1 MEKELV
7 ARFDAKRGEI
17 KGNLAAMLV
26 EDKYI
31 DYFDIVK
38 TVIKAVH
45 DGYGTPDPDKIH
57 VIDDG
62 DYQGTLVY
70 VIPEKCYQPSD
81 YWYVR
86 IYYGSCSGC
95 DTLQGILYDNDDFET
110 KVNGL
115 FTLAL
120 HIVQRLRKMDN
131 DS

>member
-1 MEKELV
+1 MEKELI
-7 ARFDAKRGEI
+7 ARFDAKRDEI
-17 KGNLAAMLV
+17 KGNLAMMLI

-31 DYFDIVK
+31 HYDDIVK
-38 TVIKAVH
+38 IVIEAIH
-45 DGYGTPDPDKIH
+45 DGYGTPDPEIIH
-57 VIDDG
+57 TIDDG

-70 VIPEKCYQPSD
+70 VIPEKSYQPSD
-81 YWYVR
+81 YWYVK
-86 IYYGSCSGC
+86 IFYGSCSAC